1 MAAGQVIN
9 ETKPDVQIAP
19 DTRARAWAFTV
30 MNYTPV
36 CVQLVVDMINSSRY
50 GICGYEVCPSTGTP
64 HLQGFVYWDN
74 AKEFQ
79 YMRHFVPR
87 ARFSVKYAR
96 ATGDHNKAY
105 CAKEGK
111 LLIEV
116 GSPPRPGDR
125 TDVQETY
132 RILRSGGG
140 MRDIAGAQLGHQCLR
155 IAETWLK
162 YHEPPR
168 CVKPDIYWICGPPGS
183 GKTRGA
189 YQILGTEDVYTAPRT
204 TSKFWDGY
212 DGHANVLID
221 DIRKDWCKFVEL
233 LGITDRYAYQV
244 EVKGSSRQMRATKMV
259 ITCPY
264 TPEELFRDVGE
275 NLEQLTGRLTAIVHV
290 DGTVCS
296 RPPPRQCTL
305 GPNGELVDI
314 VAVQGNHATGD
325 AEGSRQG
332 PVQEKTPASTNQNI
346 EYENNIGVQLTPA
359 NGIQQVWTPSRRHG
373 DSRNQKAQDRER
385 KAKQANHAYWARLGQ
400 EGIPFP
406 PPQSLCSSGSDD
418 SDGPSLPDYGTGTQ
432 DDVSSEDYDA
442 YSREP

>member
-1 MAAGQVIN
+1 
-9 ETKPDVQIAP
+9 
-19 DTRARAWAFTV
+19 

-36 CVQLVVDMINSSRY
+36 CVQLVVDMINSARY
-50 GICGYEVCPSTGTP
+50 GICGYEVCPTTGTP

-168 CVKPDIYWICGPPGS
+168 SVKPDIYWICGPPGS

-275 NLEQLTGRLTAIVHV
+275 NLEQLTGRLTAIVYV
-290 DGTVCS
+290 DGKVSS

-305 GPNGELVDI
+305 GPDGQLVDI
-314 VAVQGNHATGD
+314 VDDKGNDATGD
-325 AEGSRQG
+325 DQGIREG
-332 PVQEKTPASTNQNI
+332 PLQEETPARDIGIGYRRTPFDINENI
-346 EYENNIGVQLTPA
+346 QCKNNLGVRIAPDDAFQP
-359 NGIQQVWTPSRRHG
+359 QSSRPCQVEEKCDQKRRL
-373 DSRNQKAQDRER
+373 QKRPYSGRYRPIEEAICFP
-385 KAKQANHAYWARLGQ
+385 Q
-400 EGIPFP
+400 ES
-406 PPQSLCSSGSDD
+406 SLCSSGTDE
-418 SDGPSLPDYGTGTQ
+418 SDGECVTHTHCSK
-432 DDVSSEDYDA
+432 DDNYVEDEYVD
-442 YSREP
+442 SC